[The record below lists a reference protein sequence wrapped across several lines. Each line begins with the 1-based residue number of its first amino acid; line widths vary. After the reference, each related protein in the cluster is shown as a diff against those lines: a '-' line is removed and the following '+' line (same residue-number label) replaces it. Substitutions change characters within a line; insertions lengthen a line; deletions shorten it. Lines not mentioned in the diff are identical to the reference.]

1 MKKITLFF
9 LIIFFTTLYANN
21 QLNLVID
28 SLNNGL
34 KIYLIQDKTF
44 PLVQVRIAITV
55 GSSIDPENYDGIT
68 YLTAQML
75 LKGTEKKTSQEIAE
89 EFEFLGSSINVTTD
103 YDYTL
108 LSSEFLK
115 YNFKNGLEILSEI
128 STKPTFPSDE
138 FYKLQNKHIGELR
151 SSLEN
156 SNFVS
161 NEFFKKIIFN
171 NLSYSRNPKG
181 TIKSVSNLS
190 VRNIRNHYKKNFLPN
205 LTSIIIY
212 GDIDTSSVITLIK
225 EYFSQWKRGNI
236 NLKRNSNISP
246 IHSKVILIDKPGL
259 TQSQIRIGKL
269 AFSKNFPDELPTLL
283 ANTILGDGFTSRLVT
298 ELRVKNSLT
307 YGVSS
312 KFNLYKDGGYFVIST
327 FTKNST
333 TGKTIEISLKE
344 LEKFHNNLISVK
356 EFQKAKNYMIGEFS
370 RDFQSPSSIIN
381 KITEAI
387 IYQIKFEDYLNN
399 YIDKIKNTKISEIE
413 DVIRK
418 YFSKD
423 DVVILVV
430 GDKKEIKNQLEKFG
444 DVLEIY
450 YENLIMN

>member
-44 PLVQVRIAITV
+44 PLVQVRIAITG

-115 YNFKNGLEILSEI
+115 YNFKNGLEILSDI
-128 STKPTFPSDE
+128 LTKPTFPSDE
-138 FYKLQNKHIGELR
+138 FYKLQHKHIGELR

-156 SNFVS
+156 PNFVA

-181 TIKSVSNLS
+181 TIKSVLNLS

-236 NLKRNSNISP
+236 NLKRNSIISP

-269 AFSKNFPDELPTLL
+269 AFSKIFQMNYQLFLQ
-283 ANTILGDGFTSRLVT
+283 ILF
-298 ELRVKNSLT
+298 
-307 YGVSS
+307 
-312 KFNLYKDGGYFVIST
+312 
-327 FTKNST
+327 
-333 TGKTIEISLKE
+333 
-344 LEKFHNNLISVK
+344 
-356 EFQKAKNYMIGEFS
+356 
-370 RDFQSPSSIIN
+370 
-381 KITEAI
+381 
-387 IYQIKFEDYLNN
+387 
-399 YIDKIKNTKISEIE
+399 
-413 DVIRK
+413 
-418 YFSKD
+418 
-423 DVVILVV
+423 
-430 GDKKEIKNQLEKFG
+430 
-444 DVLEIY
+444 
-450 YENLIMN
+450 